1 MERGKAK
8 KMWSKFNKVSKP
20 FAGIAPWWVL
30 LETTGRKSGQPRQV
44 PLARGP
50 VDGNVAWLIAV
61 HGRHSDLGRNIDAN
75 PLVRL
80 RIGGHWR
87 TGAAELLPMDD
98 AVVRRFNAYARQGP
112 EIFGLDPLLLR
123 ITLDPR

>member
-1 MERGKAK
+1 MQRAKAK
-8 KMWSKFNKVSKP
+8 KMWGRFNPLMKP
-20 FAGIAPWWVL
+20 IAGFAPWLVL
-30 LETTGRKSGQPRQV
+30 LETTGRKSGQPRQT

-50 VDGNVAWLIAV
+50 VDGNIAWLVAV

-87 TGAAELLPMDD
+87 TGSAQLLPMDD
-98 AVVRRFNAYARQGP
+98 AVVRRFNAYARKGP
-112 EIFGLDPLLLR
+112 DV
-123 ITLDPR
+123 